1 MELPSDM
8 NGIAKTP
15 ATGQLFNI
23 NPYAKKTTR
32 RKAQLFLHL
41 VAKLLYLCRGTQQE
55 IQTTVAFLCTR
66 VMEPEKD
73 YYQKK

>member
-23 NPYAKKTTR
+23 NPDAKKN
-32 RKAQLFLHL
+32 
-41 VAKLLYLCRGTQQE
+41 
-55 IQTTVAFLCTR
+55 
-66 VMEPEKD
+66 
-73 YYQKK
+73 YQKKGTTVPSLGSKATIPMQRYTTRDSDHSCILMYQS